1 MSYVTLARCLVANAG
16 RRLLRFRFLLRR
28 LSAKKSVRFQIA
40 RHTFLVSVLALR
52 IYLVEDNAIIR
63 ENLAAALAE
72 LANTTMCGSADGEK
86 IAAAWLKA
94 NPDEWD
100 LAIVDVFLKEGNGI
114 GVVAAGKTRRADQG
128 LVVLTNY
135 ASSGVREQCLKLG
148 ADAVFDKSH
157 DIDNLVDF
165 CLQQSASQKKS

>member
-1 MSYVTLARCLVANAG
+1 M
-16 RRLLRFRFLLRR
+16 LLRGDLREGACYPDSW
-28 LSAKKSVRFQIA
+28 LHF
-40 RHTFLVSVLALR
+40 FWVSVLALR

-72 LANTTMCGSADGEK
+72 LADATLCGSAEGEK
-86 IAAAWLKA
+86 AATSWLKTH
-94 NPDEWD
+94 PDEWD
-100 LAIVDVFLKEGNGI
+100 LAIVDIFLKEGNGI
-114 GVVAAGKTRRADQG
+114 GVVAANKARRDNQR

-135 ASSGVREQCLKLG
+135 ASTGVREQCLKLG

-165 CLQQSASQKKS
+165 CLEQRAGLRIT

>member
-1 MSYVTLARCLVANAG
+1 
-16 RRLLRFRFLLRR
+16 
-28 LSAKKSVRFQIA
+28 
-40 RHTFLVSVLALR
+40 
-52 IYLVEDNAIIR
+52 
-63 ENLAAALAE
+63 
-72 LANTTMCGSADGEK
+72 MCGSADGEK
-86 IAAAWLKA
+86 VAIAWLNA
-94 NPDEWD
+94 NPNEWD

-114 GVVAAGKTRRADQG
+114 GIVAAGKSRRADQG

-165 CLQQSASQKKS
+165 CLQQSAGRQKN

>member
-1 MSYVTLARCLVANAG
+1 MS
-16 RRLLRFRFLLRR
+16 FLG
-28 LSAKKSVRFQIA
+28 
-40 RHTFLVSVLALR
+40 LR

-72 LANTTMCGSADGEK
+72 LANTTQCGTADGEK
-86 IAAAWLKA
+86 AAIDWLKTR
-94 NPDEWD
+94 PDDWD
-100 LAIVDVFLKEGNGI
+100 LAIVDIFLKEGNGL
-114 GVVAAGKTRRADQG
+114 GVVAAGKTRRSDQK

-135 ASSGVREQCLKLG
+135 ASVGVREQCLKLG

-165 CLQQSASQKKS
+165 CLKHSAEQRQT

>member
-1 MSYVTLARCLVANAG
+1 MLV
-16 RRLLRFRFLLRR
+16 R
-28 LSAKKSVRFQIA
+28 LSFAYI
-40 RHTFLVSVLALR
+40 LVSVLPLR

-72 LANTTMCGSADGEK
+72 LANTALCGTADGEK
-86 IAAAWLKA
+86 AAVAWLKTH
-94 NPDEWD
+94 PDDWD
-100 LAIVDVFLKEGNGI
+100 LAIVDIFLKEGNGI
-114 GVVAAGKTRRADQG
+114 GVVSGGRERHNDQK

-135 ASSGVREQCLKLG
+135 ASTGVREQCLKLG

-165 CLQQSASQKKS
+165 CLMQSAEQRKN

>member
-1 MSYVTLARCLVANAG
+1 M
-16 RRLLRFRFLLRR
+16 
-28 LSAKKSVRFQIA
+28 
-40 RHTFLVSVLALR
+40 SVLALR

-63 ENLAAALAE
+63 ENLAAALTE
-72 LANTTMCGSADGEK
+72 LADATMCGGADGEK
-86 IAAAWLKA
+86 TAVTWLTA
-94 NPDEWD
+94 HPGDWD

-114 GVVAAGKTRRADQG
+114 GVVAACKLRSADQK

-135 ASSGVREQCLKLG
+135 ASAGVREQCMKLG

-165 CLQQSASQKKS
+165 CLQQSTGLQKT

>member
-1 MSYVTLARCLVANAG
+1 M
-16 RRLLRFRFLLRR
+16 
-28 LSAKKSVRFQIA
+28 
-40 RHTFLVSVLALR
+40 SVLALR

-72 LANTTMCGSADGEK
+72 LANATVCGSAEGEK
-86 IAAAWLKA
+86 AAVAWLRA
-94 NPDEWD
+94 NPDDWD

-114 GVVAAGKTRRADQG
+114 GVVAAGKARRADQK

-148 ADAVFDKSH
+148 ADAVFDKSN

-165 CLQQSASQKKS
+165 CLKQSADHQKS

>member
-1 MSYVTLARCLVANAG
+1 M
-16 RRLLRFRFLLRR
+16 
-28 LSAKKSVRFQIA
+28 
-40 RHTFLVSVLALR
+40 SVLALR

-72 LANTTMCGSADGEK
+72 LADTAMCGSADGEK
-86 IAAAWLKA
+86 VAVAWLKA
-94 NPDEWD
+94 NPDAWD

-114 GVVAAGKTRRADQG
+114 GVVAAGKTRRSDQG

-165 CLQQSASQKKS
+165 CLQQSAAQPRR

>member
-1 MSYVTLARCLVANAG
+1 M
-16 RRLLRFRFLLRR
+16 
-28 LSAKKSVRFQIA
+28 
-40 RHTFLVSVLALR
+40 SVLALR

-72 LANTTMCGSADGEK
+72 LANTMLCGSADGEK
-86 IAAAWLKA
+86 AAVAWLKA
-94 NPDEWD
+94 NPDEWE

-114 GVVAAGKTRRADQG
+114 GVVAASKARRADQK

-165 CLQQSASQKKS
+165 CMQQSADQKRY

>member
-1 MSYVTLARCLVANAG
+1 M
-16 RRLLRFRFLLRR
+16 
-28 LSAKKSVRFQIA
+28 
-40 RHTFLVSVLALR
+40 SVLALR

-72 LANTTMCGSADGEK
+72 LADTTMCGSADGERV
-86 IAAAWLKA
+86 AVSWLNT
-94 NPDEWD
+94 NPDDWD

-114 GVVAAGKTRRADQG
+114 GVVAAGKVRRLSQR

-165 CLQQSASQKKS
+165 CLQQSANQQST

>member
-1 MSYVTLARCLVANAG
+1 M
-16 RRLLRFRFLLRR
+16 
-28 LSAKKSVRFQIA
+28 
-40 RHTFLVSVLALR
+40 SVLALR

-72 LANTTMCGSADGEK
+72 LADTTMCGSADGEK
-86 IAAAWLKA
+86 VAVAWLKA

-114 GVVAAGKTRRADQG
+114 GVVAASKTRRPDQG

-165 CLQQSASQKKS
+165 CLQQSASQQKS

>member
-1 MSYVTLARCLVANAG
+1 MS
-16 RRLLRFRFLLRR
+16 
-28 LSAKKSVRFQIA
+28 
-40 RHTFLVSVLALR
+40 LR

-72 LANTTMCGSADGEK
+72 LANTTLCGTADGEK
-86 IAAAWLKA
+86 SAVSWIKA
-94 NPDEWD
+94 HPDAWD
-100 LAIVDVFLKEGNGI
+100 LAIIDIFLKDGNGI
-114 GVVAAGKTRRADQG
+114 GVVAAAKVRRACQK

-135 ASSGVREQCLKLG
+135 ASSGVRDQCLKLG

-165 CLQQSASQKKS
+165 CLKQSADQARP